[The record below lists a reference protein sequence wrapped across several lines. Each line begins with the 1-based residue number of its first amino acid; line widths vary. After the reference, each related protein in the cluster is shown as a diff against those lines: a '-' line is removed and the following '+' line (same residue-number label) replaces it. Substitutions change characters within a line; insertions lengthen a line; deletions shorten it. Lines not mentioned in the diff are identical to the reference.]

1 MDDMISV
8 IVPVYKVE
16 KYLDQC
22 ISSIVNQTFQNLE
35 IILVDD
41 GSPDRCPQMCDEWAK
56 RDGRIRVIHKENG
69 GLSDARNAGLRV
81 AAGAFVAFVDSDD
94 DVDLQYIEALYRAL
108 NDAQA
113 DIAECGVLLTDE
125 DGQVLRERSCEEESV
140 CLDRIEAL
148 RRLILEKGVYQTV
161 WNKLYRRTV
170 IEGIDFEVGKCHEDD
185 FWTYQVLERVERMVV
200 IKRTLYH
207 YLQRASGIMGKGYSV
222 KRLDGL
228 EARYRRMQDLQ
239 KYPELA
245 DLARQNAVFECL
257 YHWQCVLRQLC
268 GEEKSHAL
276 DMIREKLDQI
286 EPVKW
291 QKLELNLKYKIWYR
305 LFLCA
310 PGLTASI
317 RNRLGIG
324 F

>member
-1 MDDMISV
+1 MDLISV
-8 IVPVYKVE
+8 IVPVYQVE
-16 KYLDQC
+16 AYLDRCVQ
-22 ISSIVNQTFQNLE
+22 SIVDQTYTNLD

-41 GSPDRCPQMCDEWAK
+41 GSTDRCPQMCDEWAK

-81 AAGAFVAFVDSDD
+81 AAGMYIAFVDSDD
-94 DVDLQYIEALYRAL
+94 DVDLQYIEVLYRAL

-125 DGQVLRERSCEEESV
+125 GGQVLRERSCEEECV

-148 RRLILEKGVYQTV
+148 RRLVLEKGVYQTV

-185 FWTYQVLERVERMVV
+185 FWTYQVLERIERIVV
-200 IKRTLYH
+200 IRRTLYH
-207 YLQRASGIMGKGYSV
+207 YLQRASGIMGKGYSL

-245 DLARQNAVFECL
+245 EITREQIWLDYL
-257 YHWQCVLRQLC
+257 YHYQTVSTCLTDECKKRVIERIKAYMQSKPTFQKNSTIQKKYRIWLRAFYLVPDFVVF
-268 GEEKSHAL
+268 L
-276 DMIREKLDQI
+276 RNKLRI
-286 EPVKW
+286 
-291 QKLELNLKYKIWYR
+291 
-305 LFLCA
+305 
-310 PGLTASI
+310 GL
-317 RNRLGIG
+317 
-324 F
+324 

>member
-1 MDDMISV
+1 MDLISV

-16 KYLDQC
+16 DYLDRCVQ
-22 ISSIVNQTFQNLE
+22 SIVDQTYTNLD

-113 DIAECGVLLTDE
+113 DVAECGVLLTDE
-125 DGQVLRERSCEEESV
+125 DGQVLRERNCEEESV

-148 RRLILEKGVYQTV
+148 RRLILEKGVFQTV

-200 IKRTLYH
+200 IKRPLYH
-207 YLQRASGIMGKGYSV
+207 YLQRASGIMGEGYSV

-268 GEEKSHAL
+268 GEEKTHAL
-276 DMIREKLDQI
+276 DMIQEKLDQI

-310 PGLTASI
+310 PGLTANI

-324 F
+324 A